1 LRGLRQRWQPGLPIA
16 AYALGDAALIAPM
29 LLPQLIIRQPIG
41 LAVLDAIT
49 HVPSPDISRR
59 RLLIIRLSRP
69 LRNPLAVG
77 LLIGFV
83 LALTGT
89 KRPMII
95 NAPLTLVG
103 ATAVPAM
110 LLAYRISLRVGPRP
124 SAGEPPIQV
133 ATLASLKLIVQ
144 PVTAYVIAAYAVG
157 LTGHDLLAV
166 TVIAALP
173 TAQTSSP
180 SPCAMTAA

>member
-1 LRGLRQRWQPGLPIA
+1 MQLP
-16 AYALGDAALIAPM
+16 
-29 LLPQLIIRQPIG
+29 
-41 LAVLDAIT
+41 
-49 HVPSPDISRR
+49 
-59 RLLIIRLSRP
+59 
-69 LRNPLAVG
+69 
-77 LLIGFV
+77 
-83 LALTGT
+83 
-89 KRPMII
+89 
-95 NAPLTLVG
+95 TL
-103 ATAVPAM
+103 
-110 LLAYRISLRVGPRP
+110 P